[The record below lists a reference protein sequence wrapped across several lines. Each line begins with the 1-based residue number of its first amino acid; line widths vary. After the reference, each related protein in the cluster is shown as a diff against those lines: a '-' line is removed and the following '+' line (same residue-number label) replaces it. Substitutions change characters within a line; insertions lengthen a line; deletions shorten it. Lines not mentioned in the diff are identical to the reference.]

1 VEAGSN
7 QRQQSLF
14 RKAALAKMQSPE
26 RLDTLLPV
34 TSPVGWLLLLTI
46 GFVLLVTVVWGY
58 TGTIIRTTTGEG
70 ILVRNAD
77 MGIMSIGGQG
87 SGAIEEVLIQ
97 VGDEV
102 KKGTPIFK
110 LDLAQTHEQ
119 LVRSRD
125 ALAAL
130 MKQEEAQRSEEADRL
145 KILQEK
151 LANQESLYERGLLTK
166 SPVLD
171 TKTAIYELE
180 SRQYAR
186 TQQILDQNARIAD
199 LEIRLKQEGI
209 VRSPFDGEVLEVAVN
224 LGDYAQ
230 PGRLLA
236 RFQSL
241 EGNEDALVFVP
252 AGDGKKVKPG
262 MRIRISPSTVKP
274 EEFGYIQ
281 GTVRSVSMYPISKD
295 EMMTELG
302 NEITVERIL
311 RGGEVI
317 ALIATL
323 ETDPKSPS
331 GFKWSSAT
339 GPDISVEGG
348 TLCTASIVLERERPI
363 TLVLPFLKKLL
374 GLY

>member
-1 VEAGSN
+1 
-7 QRQQSLF
+7 
-14 RKAALAKMQSPE
+14 M
-26 RLDTLLPV
+26 
-34 TSPVGWLLLLTI
+34 GWLLLLTI
-46 GFVLLVTVVWGY
+46 GFVLLVIVVWGF
-58 TGTIIRTTTGEG
+58 TGTVLRTTTGEG
-70 ILVRNAD
+70 ILVRNAG

-102 KKGTPIFK
+102 KKGAPIFR

-125 ALAAL
+125 ALTAL
-130 MKQEEAQRSEEADRL
+130 LKQEEAQRSEEADRL
-145 KILQEK
+145 KILEEK

-186 TQQILDQNARIAD
+186 SQQILDQNARIAD

-224 LGDYAQ
+224 VGDYAQ

-348 TLCTASIVLERERPI
+348 TLCTASIVLEKERPI
-363 TLVLPFLKKLL
+363 TLVLPFIKKLL